1 MMATVYVGFTLDI
14 VHAGHVTILNKASS
28 LGEVTLGV
36 ITDEAL
42 SNHKSLPIVD
52 FETRKRIAKGLRGVK
67 TVINQNEWSYV
78 PTILNL
84 KPNYFVHGD
93 DWISSDPHLRDEVL
107 EALNS
112 YGGKL
117 IETKH
122 EENVVSASDRYLRS
136 LQMTSGLRLASL
148 RRLINSNSIVRFIEA
163 HNPMSALIAETLIAK
178 RGEQRV
184 SFHGFWS
191 SSLTDSTSMGLPDI
205 EVLDFSR
212 RINNINSI
220 FDVTT
225 KPLIYDADTG
235 GLEEHLAINI
245 TTLQRIGVSALII
258 EDKTGLKK
266 NSLLGN
272 EVKQSQD
279 TIDGF
284 TRKISKAVE
293 AKIDPNFMIIA
304 RIESLILE
312 AGMEDAIER
321 SNAYVDAGADGI
333 MIHSR
338 KNKPDEIFEFS
349 NKFRQKYP
357 NIPLICVPTS
367 YNSVTEKQLSESGF
381 NVVIYANQLLRSAY
395 PAMYNAAK
403 SILENGRAYEI
414 DQDLMS
420 IKQILNLIPGTK

>member
-1 MMATVYVGFTLDI
+1 MPTVYVGFTLDI
-14 VHAGHVTILNKASS
+14 VHEGHLTILEKAST
-28 LGEVTLGV
+28 LGEVTVGV
-36 ITDEAL
+36 IADKAL
-42 SNHKSLPIVD
+42 SGHRSLPIVN
-52 FETRKRIAKGLRGVK
+52 FETRKRIAQGLKGVADVV
-67 TVINQNEWSYV
+67 TQNEWSYV
-78 PTILNL
+78 PSILKI
-84 KPNYFVHGD
+84 KPEYFVHGD
-93 DWISSDPHLRDEVL
+93 DWVTTDPQLREEVIK
-107 EALNS
+107 ALKT

-117 IETKH
+117 IETSH
-122 EENVVSASDRYLRS
+122 EENVTSSSDRYLRS

-148 RRLINSNSIVRFIEA
+148 RRLINSNSIVRLIEA
-163 HNPMSALIAETLIAK
+163 HNPMSALIAETLITN
-178 RGEQRV
+178 RNNQRV
-184 SFHGFWS
+184 AFHGFWS

-235 GLEEHLAINI
+235 GIEEHLAINI

-272 EVKQSQD
+272 EVTQSQD
-279 TIDGF
+279 TVEGF
-284 TRKISKAVE
+284 SRKIQKAVE

-312 AGMEDAIER
+312 AGMDDAIER
-321 SNAYVDAGADGI
+321 SNAYIDAGADGI

-338 KNKPDEIFEFS
+338 KSNPEEIFRFS
-349 NKFRQKYP
+349 EILRKNHK

-367 YNSVTEKQLSESGF
+367 YNSVTEEELSQSGF

-403 SILENGRAYEI
+403 SILENGRAYEV
-414 DQDLMS
+414 DQNLMS
-420 IKQILNLIPGTK
+420 IKDILNLIPGTV

>member
-1 MMATVYVGFTLDI
+1 MSRVYVGFTLDI
-14 VHAGHVTILNKASS
+14 VHEGHLTILEKAAT
-28 LGEVTLGV
+28 LGEVTVGV
-36 ITDEAL
+36 IADKAL
-42 SNHKSLPIVD
+42 SGHRSLPIVN
-52 FETRKRIAKGLRGVK
+52 FETRKRIAQGLKGVAD
-67 TVINQNEWSYV
+67 VVSQNEWSYV
-78 PTILNL
+78 PSILKI
-84 KPNYFVHGD
+84 KPEYFVHGD
-93 DWISSDPHLRDEVL
+93 DWLTTDPQLREEVIQ
-107 EALNS
+107 ALAT
-112 YGGKL
+112 YGGQL
-117 IETKH
+117 IETSH
-122 EENVVSASDRYLRS
+122 EENVASSSDRYLRS

-148 RRLINSNSIVRFIEA
+148 RRLINSNSIVRLIEA
-163 HNPMSALIAETLIAK
+163 HNPMSALIAETLVTN
-178 RGEQRV
+178 RNNQRV
-184 SFHGFWS
+184 AFHGFWS

-235 GLEEHLAINI
+235 GIEEHLAINI

-272 EVKQSQD
+272 EVAQAQD
-279 TIDGF
+279 SIEGF
-284 TRKISKAVE
+284 SRKIRKAVE

-312 AGMEDAIER
+312 AGMDDAIER
-321 SNAYVDAGADGI
+321 SNAYIDAGADGI

-338 KNKPDEIFEFS
+338 KPNADEIFKFS
-349 NKFRQKYP
+349 DIVRKKHS

-367 YNSVTEKQLSESGF
+367 YNSVTEEELSKSGF

-395 PAMYNAAK
+395 PAMYNTAK
-403 SILENGRAYEI
+403 SILENGRAYEV
-414 DQDLMS
+414 DQNLMS
-420 IKQILNLIPGTK
+420 VKDILNLIPGTV